1 MLVWHLP
8 WDSECNRLFTS
19 TILTCVKCALAMAA
33 CAATLI
39 CSVHVALGQSTPRLS
54 EGSKP
59 VIRSTSRLVV
69 VPTLVRTDSGEL
81 ATDLDAS
88 LFRLTDNG
96 IEQKVSVERMENE
109 PLALVVLMQT
119 GGAASDYLQN
129 YRKLDSTLEQVLGSS
144 TRKVALV
151 TFDSRP
157 EQIWPF
163 PDRVDALYY
172 FLRRPENGDH
182 GAAILDA
189 VNCAIGLLQ
198 LQPPNFR
205 RIIVLLSQAQDLG
218 STAHAEDVVKRLA
231 ESGTTVYSLT
241 FSPEEKPVNRHLLK
255 PAPADASQGNALLRD
270 TANFSSFGPVL
281 KAMRESTAA
290 ELAALS
296 GGEQGQFHDEDDL
309 ETKVSILTDDI
320 HNGYTL
326 SFYPT
331 SDEAGLHNVAV
342 RVLEE
347 KPSLR
352 VMARGIYWVDEPSA
366 EK

>member
-1 MLVWHLP
+1 
-8 WDSECNRLFTS
+8 
-19 TILTCVKCALAMAA
+19 MAA

-39 CSVHVALGQSTPRLS
+39 FSVYVAPGQSTLRLS

-69 VPTLVRTDSGEL
+69 VSTLVRTDSGEL
-81 ATDLDAS
+81 ANDLDAS

-96 IEQKVSVERMENE
+96 IEQNVSVERVENE
-109 PLALVVLMQT
+109 PLAVVVLMQT
-119 GGAASDYLQN
+119 GGAASNYLQN
-129 YRKLDSTLEQVLGSS
+129 YKKLDSTLETVLGSS

-163 PDRVDALYY
+163 PERVDALYY

-189 VNCAIGLLQ
+189 VNCAMGLLQ
-198 LQPPNFR
+198 LQPPDFR
-205 RIIVLLSQAQDLG
+205 RIIILLSQAQDLG
-218 STAHAEDVVKRLA
+218 SATHAEDVVKRLA

-241 FSPEEKPVNRHLLK
+241 FSPEEKLVNRHLRN
-255 PAPADASQGNALLRD
+255 PARAHASQGNAHSRD
-270 TANFSSFGPVL
+270 TANFSSFGQAL

-296 GGEQGQFHDEDDL
+296 GGEQGKFHDEDDL
-309 ETKVSILTDDI
+309 ESKFSILTDDI

-331 SDEAGLHNVAV
+331 SEEAGLHNVAV

-347 KPSLR
+347 KPGLR
-352 VMARGIYWVDEPSA
+352 VMAREIYWVDEPSA

>member
-1 MLVWHLP
+1 
-8 WDSECNRLFTS
+8 
-19 TILTCVKCALAMAA
+19 MAVY
-33 CAATLI
+33 AATLI
-39 CSVHVALGQSTPRLS
+39 FSVHVVLGQSTPRLS

-69 VPTLVRTDSGEL
+69 VPTLVRTISGEL
-81 ATDLDAS
+81 ATDLDAG

-109 PLALVVLMQT
+109 PLAIVVLMQT
-119 GGAASDYLQN
+119 GGAASNYLQN
-129 YRKLDSTLEQVLGSS
+129 YRKLDSTLEHVLGSS

-205 RIIVLLSQAQDLG
+205 RIIILLSQVQDLG

-241 FSPEEKPVNRHLLK
+241 FSPEEKPVDRHLMK
-255 PAPADASQGNALLRD
+255 PVRADASHGNALLRD
-270 TANFSSFGPVL
+270 TASFSSFGPVL

-296 GGEQGQFHDEDDL
+296 GGEQGQFQDEADL
-309 ETKVSILTDDI
+309 ESKFSILTDDF
-320 HNGYTL
+320 HHGYTL

-347 KPSLR
+347 NPSLR
-352 VMARGIYWVDEPSA
+352 VTARGIYWVDEPSA
-366 EK
+366 ER